1 MFYCE
6 GCRVKRDW
14 PESMTT
20 SRGPCE
26 VCGKLRDCHD
36 VPSKFL
42 PLPLPLPLRP

>member
-6 GCRVKRDW
+6 TCRAARDW
-14 PESMTT
+14 PESMSR

-26 VCGKLRDCHD
+26 VCHKTADCYD

-42 PLPLPLPLRP
+42 PLRRGK